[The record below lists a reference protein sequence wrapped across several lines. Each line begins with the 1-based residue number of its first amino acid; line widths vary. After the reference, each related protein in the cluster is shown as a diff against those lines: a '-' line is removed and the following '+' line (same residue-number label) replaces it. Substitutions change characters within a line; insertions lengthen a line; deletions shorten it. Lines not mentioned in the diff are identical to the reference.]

1 MREAVQN
8 QGGGRV
14 LDPID
19 RHCEILFL
27 CGYGWGRYAGA
38 RPRRT
43 GLNMVL
49 LGVVI
54 QAVVIA
60 LGV

>member
-14 LDPID
+14 LDPMD

-27 CGYGWGRYAGA
+27 CGCGCGRGWGRCAGA

-43 GLNMVL
+43 GLNVVL
-49 LGVVI
+49 LG
-54 QAVVIA
+54 AVVSA